1 MDILLV
7 CTLISVL
14 CVAFIALAAAY
25 TAYSTKKFFKTK
37 NIFDQWMVALSA
49 DYHRHYSIVE
59 KLLKEAEKDGEDIVE
74 KIDNNEKYRES
85 VEYILDYCTTKA
97 TAAENKIV
105 NGDLAMRMAY
115 HDIIY
120 LFDNLHPWIEKRRK
134 PKNLL
139 LYNDLKN
146 FCRHCKEYKEKQN
159 D

>member
-7 CTLISVL
+7 CTMISVFCAAL
-14 CVAFIALAAAY
+14 IASAAAY
-25 TAYSTKKFFKTK
+25 TAYSTINIFKKK

-49 DYHRHYSIVE
+49 NYHRHYSIVE
-59 KLLKEAEKDGEDIVE
+59 KLLKEAEKDGKDIVE
-74 KIDNNEKYRES
+74 KIDNNEEYRES

-139 LYNDLKN
+139 LYDDLKN